1 MKRHCYSVYLLTSSS
16 RRALYTG
23 MTRHLE
29 GRLFEHREAGEET
42 FAGKYK
48 AYRLVYYEDFQ
59 WVQSAIARE
68 KEIKGWSRKKKEA
81 LIRSVNPGWN
91 DLSAE
96 WGKPVSLLN
105 VRSASGKTQGPSR
118 QNPGARDDKS

>member
-1 MKRHCYSVYLLTSSS
+1 MKRHCYSVYMLTSSS

-29 GRLFEHREAGEET
+29 GRLFDHREAGDDT
-42 FAGKYK
+42 FVGRYK

-68 KEIKGWSRKKKEA
+68 KEIKGWSRRKKEA
-81 LIRSVNPGWN
+81 LIRSVNPGWK
-91 DLSAE
+91 DLSAD
-96 WGKPVSLLN
+96 WGKPFPLMKVAGP
-105 VRSASGKTQGPSR
+105 VGETQGPSR
-118 QNPGARDDKS
+118 QKQGARDDRG